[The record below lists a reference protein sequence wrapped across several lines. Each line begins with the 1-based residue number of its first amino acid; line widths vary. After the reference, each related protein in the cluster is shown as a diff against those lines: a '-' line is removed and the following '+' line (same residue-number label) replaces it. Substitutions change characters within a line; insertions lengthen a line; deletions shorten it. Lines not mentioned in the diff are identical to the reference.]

1 MLQNN
6 LWTERGLVNGAFAT
20 LRDVPSG
27 RLRWWI
33 RRTLPPTLLSWRS
46 TRTLGRPGGQTLSAA
61 RYSQSCPLFHVN
73 LAYAIT
79 VHKSQGVTLDRAV
92 VDITDQSY
100 EFSTGLR
107 YVGVSRVRSLRGVVF
122 QKTFALDDLQTSSTA
137 ATMEARLDDREKRLP
152 QQMIFGVSTLVLPSI
167 SAMTK
172 PI

>member
-1 MLQNN
+1 MLYAFLQLRRAAKAEDDAAMSLPNELFVSIGCRIMLQNN

-20 LRDVPSG
+20 LRD
-27 RLRWWI
+27 
-33 RRTLPPTLLSWRS
+33 
-46 TRTLGRPGGQTLSAA
+46 
-61 RYSQSCPLFHVN
+61 FHVN

-152 QQMIFGVSTLVLPSI
+152 
-167 SAMTK
+167 
-172 PI
+172 